1 MALLKQTDMANHSRT
16 AIIVGAGVGGIA
28 TALYLARKGFKVTV
42 FEKNAV
48 PGGRCGQILRD
59 GHRFDLGA
67 TIFLMP
73 NIYRNIFRS
82 WGLELEECFETY
94 PLQPIYT
101 IYFEDGISIPFTT
114 DFNQMQ
120 TQLEAIEPG
129 SFNKFLYYVASG
141 YRKYRIAFRYLIG
154 RNFFNLL
161 EFVNLKNARLLIRL
175 HTYLRHH
182 RYARRFFKND
192 HLIKAFTFQNIYVG
206 QDPLSSPALF
216 SMIPAAELIE
226 GSLFTKGG
234 MYSIVEKICSLA
246 EELGVRFLYNNPVEK
261 IEADHNRVKGIVLKS
276 GERAEADF
284 IIANADLPYVYSELL
299 PDSRLTSKFKK
310 LKYTCSAIVFHWGVK
325 KVYPQ
330 LGHHSVFL
338 SDKYKDNLRLI
349 FQQKSLSS
357 EPSFYVHAPVRTDPG
372 AAPEGQDTLSVIIP
386 AAHLDERFEQDW
398 VKLKNDARKSII
410 SRLVK
415 AGLTDLEEN
424 IKFEISFLPGT
435 WKNMFNLS
443 RGATFG
449 SLSHNIMQM
458 GYFRPHNQHKRY
470 RNMFFVGG
478 STHPGNGVPLVL
490 LSAQL
495 TAERILKMKG

>member
-1 MALLKQTDMANHSRT
+1 MEKNKT
-16 AIIVGAGVGGIA
+16 AIIIGAGIGGIA
-28 TALYLARKGFKVTV
+28 TALNLAKKGFKVKV
-42 FEKNAV
+42 YEKNAA
-48 PGGRCGQILRD
+48 PGGRCGQIIRD

-73 NIYRNIFRS
+73 NIYRRIFQS
-82 WGLELEECFETY
+82 WGLKLEDCFETS

-101 IYFEDGISIPFTT
+101 LYFEDGTSFPFST
-114 DFNQMQ
+114 DLNQMQ
-120 TQLEAIEPG
+120 TQLEAFEPG

-141 YRKYRIAFRYLIG
+141 YSKYRVAFRQLIG
-154 RNFFNLL
+154 RNFYTLS
-161 EFVNLKNARLLIRL
+161 EFVNLKNAWMLIRL
-175 HTYLRHH
+175 KTYVRHQT
-182 RYARRFFKND
+182 YAGRFFKND
-192 HLIKAFTFQNIYVG
+192 YLRKAFTFQNIYVG
-206 QDPLSSPALF
+206 QDPLKAPALF

-226 GSLFTKGG
+226 GSLFTRGG
-234 MYSIVEKICSLA
+234 MFSVVSKICSLA
-246 EELGVRFLYNNPVEK
+246 EELGVEFFYNNQVEK
-261 IEADHNRVKGIVLKS
+261 IEADNKRVTGVVLKG
-276 GERAEADF
+276 GEKEFADF
-284 IIANADLPYVYSELL
+284 IVANADLPYVYNDLL
-299 PDSRLTSKFKK
+299 PDNHKAKRLNRM
-310 LKYTCSAIVFHWGVK
+310 KYTCSAIVFHWGVRK
-325 KVYPQ
+325 AYPQ

-338 SDKYKDNLRLI
+338 SDKYRENLKLV
-349 FQQKSLSS
+349 FDKKSLSS

-372 AAPEGQDTLSVIIP
+372 AAPEGQDTLTIIIP
-386 AAHLDERFEQDW
+386 SGHLDDRFEQDW

-410 SRLVK
+410 KRLIK

-424 IKFEISFLPGT
+424 IKFEISFLPGA

-458 GYFRPHNQHKRY
+458 GYFRPHNQHQKY

-495 TAERILKMKG
+495 TAERILKASGE